1 MGTFTI
7 TATNLE
13 WIGGAED
20 DPQDQCLHGH
30 AIAMVGSR
38 KLEYDAT
45 VSSTALYLLKT
56 LTEDHIIYEDN
67 QMLPCCGHFCIP
79 NDTLDNVDIIGC
91 VNGIDWTVTH
101 DGDLVIIELDDG
113 TKETVNIE
121 DYKKEV
127 FKFADMIE
135 DFYNSCTPKELPGTD
150 DLEYRNGWIAFWNE
164 WHRRRGDRTN
174 YPETALGYDGPQ
186 A

>member
-45 VSSTALYLLKT
+45 VSSY
-56 LTEDHIIYEDN
+56 YF
-67 QMLPCCGHFCIP
+67 M
-79 NDTLDNVDIIGC
+79 
-91 VNGIDWTVTH
+91 
-101 DGDLVIIELDDG
+101 
-113 TKETVNIE
+113 
-121 DYKKEV
+121 
-127 FKFADMIE
+127 FKQ
-135 DFYNSCTPKELPGTD
+135 
-150 DLEYRNGWIAFWNE
+150 WIKSN
-164 WHRRRGDRTN
+164 
-174 YPETALGYDGPQ
+174 LCL
-186 A
+186 